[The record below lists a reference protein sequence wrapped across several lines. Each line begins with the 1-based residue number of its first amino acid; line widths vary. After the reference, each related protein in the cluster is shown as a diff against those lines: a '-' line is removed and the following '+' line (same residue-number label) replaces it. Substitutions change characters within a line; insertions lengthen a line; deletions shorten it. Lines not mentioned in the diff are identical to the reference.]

1 MYGVMSVLEA
11 TLGILCQISE
21 SCPTNDDEEEEGIPS
36 LERRILGL
44 ECLVRLCFFQ
54 PSLCILEELLELLV

>member
-1 MYGVMSVLEA
+1 M
-11 TLGILCQISE
+11 GILCQISE